1 MPDWFKMIMKP
12 QVKWD
17 GKAEQEQT
25 IPWSELS
32 SRVRRAVTLITCREI
47 TVALLQMK

>member
-1 MPDWFKMIMKP
+1 MIKKH
-12 QVKWD
+12 QVKWE
-17 GKAEQEQT
+17 GKAEQEQM

-32 SRVRRAVTLITCREI
+32 SRVRRAISLITCREI